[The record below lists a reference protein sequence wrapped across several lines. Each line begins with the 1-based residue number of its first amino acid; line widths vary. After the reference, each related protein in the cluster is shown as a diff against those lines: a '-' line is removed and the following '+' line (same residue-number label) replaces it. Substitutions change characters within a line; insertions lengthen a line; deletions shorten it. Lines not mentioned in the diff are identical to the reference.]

1 MDAAYL
7 SALSAL
13 AGSLVGG
20 ATSGYGGWL
29 VQRSQA
35 RAGQRAYEIARREQ
49 LYRDFILSASKA
61 YGKALASNEPQIQDI
76 VELYAMVSRMRV
88 ASSLKTFESA
98 EKIMRMTVDTYF
110 TPNKTLHELHEA
122 IKAGKVIDPLKEFS
136 ETARE
141 ELDALSSI

>member
-20 ATSGYGGWL
+20 VTSGFGGWL
-29 VQRSQA
+29 VQRSAA
-35 RAGQRAYEIARREQ
+35 RAGQRANEIVRREQ

-61 YGKALASNEPQIQDI
+61 YGKALTSNEPEIQDI
-76 VELYAMVSRMRV
+76 VELYSMVSRMRV

-110 TPNKTLHELHEA
+110 APNKTLRELHEA
-122 IKAGKVIDPLKEFS
+122 IKAGKGIDPLKEFS

-141 ELDALSSI
+141 ELEALTSI